1 MAVGAMDEPVINH
14 VDHKSV
20 WCDFGNALD
29 RVLLLCFAQREA
41 IARILQ
47 NNSTESVIAFAEGQ
61 IAAYMQ
67 IEAAVNELE
76 KVHLDDHAKKVCK
89 MTKDGE

>member
-20 WCDFGNALD
+20 WCDFANALD

-76 KVHLDDHAKKVCK
+76 KVHLDDHMKKVCK

>member
-20 WCDFGNALD
+20 WCEFGNALD

-47 NNSTESVIAFAEGQ
+47 NNSTESVIVFAE
-61 IAAYMQ
+61 
-67 IEAAVNELE
+67 
-76 KVHLDDHAKKVCK
+76 
-89 MTKDGE
+89 

>member
-1 MAVGAMDEPVINH
+1 MAVGAIDEPVINH

-61 IAAYMQ
+61 FAAYMQ

-76 KVHLDDHAKKVCK
+76 KVHLDDHMKKVCK

>member
-1 MAVGAMDEPVINH
+1 M
-14 VDHKSV
+14 
-20 WCDFGNALD
+20 
-29 RVLLLCFAQREA
+29 
-41 IARILQ
+41 
-47 NNSTESVIAFAEGQ
+47 IAFAEGQ

-76 KVHLDDHAKKVCK
+76 KVHLDDHTKKVCK

>member
-47 NNSTESVIAFAEGQ
+47 NNSTESVIASSRKDRLRL
-61 IAAYMQ
+61 I
-67 IEAAVNELE
+67 
-76 KVHLDDHAKKVCK
+76 CK
-89 MTKDGE
+89 SKRLSTNLRKSI

>member
-29 RVLLLCFAQREA
+29 RVLLLCLAQREA

-47 NNSTESVIAFAEGQ
+47 NNSTESVIVFAEGQ

-76 KVHLDDHAKKVCK
+76 KVYLDDHTKKVCN
-89 MTKDGE
+89 D

>member
-29 RVLLLCFAQREA
+29 RVLLLCIAQREA

-47 NNSTESVIAFAEGQ
+47 NNSTESVIVFAEGQ

-76 KVHLDDHAKKVCK
+76 KVHLDDHTKKVCK

>member
-47 NNSTESVIAFAEGQ
+47 NNSTESVIVFAEGQ

-76 KVHLDDHAKKVCK
+76 KVHLDDHTKKVCK

>member
-29 RVLLLCFAQREA
+29 RVLLL
-41 IARILQ
+41 
-47 NNSTESVIAFAEGQ
+47 
-61 IAAYMQ
+61 
-67 IEAAVNELE
+67 
-76 KVHLDDHAKKVCK
+76 
-89 MTKDGE
+89 

>member
-20 WCDFGNALD
+20 WCEFGNALD
-29 RVLLLCFAQREA
+29 RVLLLCLAQREA

-76 KVHLDDHAKKVCK
+76 KVHLDDHTKKVCK

>member
-76 KVHLDDHAKKVCK
+76 KVHLDDHTKKVVQN
-89 MTKDGE
+89 D

>member
-20 WCDFGNALD
+20 WCEFGNALD

-47 NNSTESVIAFAEGQ
+47 NNSTESVIVFAEGQ

-67 IEAAVNELE
+67 IEAAVNELK
-76 KVHLDDHAKKVCK
+76 KVHLDDHTKKVCN
-89 MTKDGE
+89 D

>member
-1 MAVGAMDEPVINH
+1 MAVGAMDEPVINR

-76 KVHLDDHAKKVCK
+76 KVHLDDHTKKVCK

>member
-1 MAVGAMDEPVINH
+1 MDEPVINH
-14 VDHKSV
+14 IDHKSV

-76 KVHLDDHAKKVCK
+76 KVHLDDHTKKVCK

>member
-29 RVLLLCFAQREA
+29 RVLLLCLAQREA

-47 NNSTESVIAFAEGQ
+47 NNSTESVIVFAEGQ

-76 KVHLDDHAKKVCK
+76 KVHLDDHTKKVCK

>member
-47 NNSTESVIAFAEGQ
+47 NNSTENVIAFAEGQ

-76 KVHLDDHAKKVCK
+76 KVHLDDHTKKVCK

>member
-1 MAVGAMDEPVINH
+1 MAAGAIDEPVINH

-47 NNSTESVIAFAEGQ
+47 NSSTESVIVFAEGQ
-61 IAAYMQ
+61 MAAYMQ

-76 KVHLDDHAKKVCK
+76 KVYLDDHTKKVCN
-89 MTKDGE
+89 D

>member
-29 RVLLLCFAQREA
+29 RVLLLCLAQREA

-76 KVHLDDHAKKVCK
+76 KVHLDDHTKKVCK

>member
-1 MAVGAMDEPVINH
+1 MDEPVINH

-29 RVLLLCFAQREA
+29 RVLLLCLAQREA

-76 KVHLDDHAKKVCK
+76 KVHLDDHTKKVCK

>member
-47 NNSTESVIAFAEGQ
+47 YSYSTR
-61 IAAYMQ
+61 
-67 IEAAVNELE
+67 
-76 KVHLDDHAKKVCK
+76 
-89 MTKDGE
+89 

>member
-76 KVHLDDHAKKVCK
+76 KVHLDDHTKKVC

>member
-47 NNSTESVIAFAEGQ
+47 KNSTESVIAFAEGQ

-76 KVHLDDHAKKVCK
+76 KVHLDDHTKKVCK

>member
-76 KVHLDDHAKKVCK
+76 RVHLDDHTKKMCK

>member
-1 MAVGAMDEPVINH
+1 MAVGAIDEPVINH

-76 KVHLDDHAKKVCK
+76 KVHLDDHTKKVCK

>member
-41 IARILQ
+41 IALILQ

-76 KVHLDDHAKKVCK
+76 KVHLDDHTKKVCK

>member
-1 MAVGAMDEPVINH
+1 MAVGVMDEPVINH

-76 KVHLDDHAKKVCK
+76 KVHLDDHTKKVCK

>member
-76 KVHLDDHAKKVCK
+76 KVHLDDHTKKVCK
-89 MTKDGE
+89 TTKDGE

>member
-76 KVHLDDHAKKVCK
+76 KVHLDDHTKKVGK

>member
-47 NNSTESVIAFAEGQ
+47 NNSTESMIAFAEGQ

-76 KVHLDDHAKKVCK
+76 KVHLDDHTKKVCK

>member
-47 NNSTESVIAFAEGQ
+47 NNSTESVNAFAEGQ

-76 KVHLDDHAKKVCK
+76 KVHLDDHTKKVCK

>member
-29 RVLLLCFAQREA
+29 RVLLLCLAQREA

-47 NNSTESVIAFAEGQ
+47 NNSTESVIAFAEGK

-76 KVHLDDHAKKVCK
+76 KVHLDDHTKKVCH
-89 MTKDGE
+89 D

>member
-76 KVHLDDHAKKVCK
+76 RVHLDDHTKKVCK

>member
-76 KVHLDDHAKKVCK
+76 KVHLDDHTKKVCK

>member
-14 VDHKSV
+14 IDHKSV

-76 KVHLDDHAKKVCK
+76 KVHLDDHTKKVCK

>member
-1 MAVGAMDEPVINH
+1 MDEPVINH

-76 KVHLDDHAKKVCK
+76 KVHLDDHTKKVCK

>member
-41 IARILQ
+41 TARILQ
-47 NNSTESVIAFAEGQ
+47 NNSTESVIAFVEGQ

-76 KVHLDDHAKKVCK
+76 KVHLDDHTKKVCK

>member
-29 RVLLLCFAQREA
+29 RVLLLCLAQREA

-67 IEAAVNELE
+67 IEAAVNELG
-76 KVHLDDHAKKVCK
+76 VFVCIFDHDDKNDKSSK
-89 MTKDGE
+89 E

>member
-76 KVHLDDHAKKVCK
+76 KVHLDDHMKKVCK

>member
-20 WCDFGNALD
+20 WCEFGNALD

-47 NNSTESVIAFAEGQ
+47 NNSTESVIVFAEGQ
-61 IAAYMQ
+61 MAAYMQ

-76 KVHLDDHAKKVCK
+76 KVHLDDRTKKVCN
-89 MTKDGE
+89 D